1 MFTLRKDGGP
11 SISEHDPL
19 LFVPKD
25 QNPDAWDLHAV
36 SSFEQPHSRKALTV
50 QRNKITKTGRHL
62 NNDRYRGLDH
72 LQGKTDELKKL
83 LPEATSAIFQKAAN
97 IAYAQKGS
105 ADYEEAMVDNCDDD
119 HGTYPH
125 FASVPIAAIVGL
137 LTGNDVST
145 IVQGMLVMK
154 EKVKRGDK
162 TPYGLASRYC
172 LREALNKETMTFLW
186 FLDSFRV
193 VSSLHRMNMIQG
205 EPVHLEKTLG
215 LKFILLEWLEIF
227 GIQCA
232 QQRLLSPAGFDLA
245 GLCIRLYCLPLV
257 KEPNELKL
265 IVTIFLPGGPNIVNK
280 KGEEIDDW
288 VSRMGL
294 AVASWREV
302 WGFLSMQTEADGRD
316 WGHGA
321 FKRRELWFSPG
332 FTFEGIKQAGG
343 LPKNASPDSEPNNRH
358 APILNAWTPPKYP
371 YPGQAL
377 ISYGHQ
383 LTPMIRPTCI
393 NFVRRRQFTWAHTSL
408 TKTSH
413 DFEDGMVALCLEMV
427 NPKHW
432 VLEAVI
438 RHPGEV
444 TDDNLGVRLQNDDI
458 KTIKFNSTI
467 PMTMGKKNK
476 PIGFPDVTIHPQLEK
491 IYMTYVSITRHTDG
505 TPSAEAP
512 IPATATLVLASDLG
526 LWTLLH
532 RKDVPD
538 KAKKVK
544 LYVDIKSG
552 DVQKF
557 ADELLETLIGLGKK
571 RLGAGWSGDKAAI
584 SKDAKEDRDVLRQV
598 YCKLENGSKFPIS
611 QKISKIKW

>member
-1 MFTLRKDGGP
+1 
-11 SISEHDPL
+11 
-19 LFVPKD
+19 
-25 QNPDAWDLHAV
+25 
-36 SSFEQPHSRKALTV
+36 
-50 QRNKITKTGRHL
+50 
-62 NNDRYRGLDH
+62 
-72 LQGKTDELKKL
+72 
-83 LPEATSAIFQKAAN
+83 LPEATSAIFQKAAD

-105 ADYEEAMVDNCDDD
+105 AEYEVAMADTRHDE
-119 HGTYPH
+119 HGTYPR
-125 FASVPIAAIVGL
+125 FASFPIAAIVGL
-137 LTGNDVST
+137 LAENDVST
-145 IVQGMLVMK
+145 IVQGMLKMK
-154 EKVKRGDK
+154 DKVDRGDK

-172 LREALNKETMTFLW
+172 LRETLNKETMTFLW

-215 LKFILLEWLEIF
+215 LKFILFEWLEIF

-280 KGEEIDDW
+280 EGEEMDPW

-321 FKRRELWFSPG
+321 FKKREMLFSPG
-332 FTFEGIKQAGG
+332 FTIEGIKQAGG
-343 LPKNASPDSEPNNRH
+343 PPLNASPDSEPNNRY
-358 APILNAWTPPKYP
+358 APILNAWTSPKYP
-371 YPGQAL
+371 YPDQAL

-413 DFEDGMVALCLEMV
+413 DFEDGMIALCLEMV

-432 VLEAVI
+432 VLNAV
-438 RHPGEV
+438 RKHPGEV
-444 TDDNLGVRLQNDDI
+444 TDDNMEVRLQNDDI
-458 KTIKFNSTI
+458 KKIKFNSTI

-476 PIGFPDVTIHPQLEK
+476 PIGFPDVTIHPKLEK
-491 IYMTYVSITRHTDG
+491 IYMTYVSMTRLTDG
-505 TPSAEAP
+505 NPSGATL
-512 IPATATLVLASDLG
+512 PATATLVLASEMG
-526 LWTLLH
+526 LWHLLH

-538 KAKKVK
+538 KAKKVT
-544 LYVDIKSG
+544 LYVDIRGG
-552 DVQKF
+552 DVQQF
-557 ADELLETLIGLGKK
+557 ADELMETLIGLGKK
-571 RLGAGWSGDKAAI
+571 KFGAGWSGNAEAI
-584 SKDAKEDRDVLRQV
+584 DRDAKENRDVLRQV
-598 YCKLENGSKFPIS
+598 YCKLENGAKFPIS
-611 QKISKIKW
+611 QKISGIAWDSN